1 MTTARQPAGAPEIL
15 LGEALRLRGQ
25 TIGTAESCTG
35 GLVLHRLTNVPGS
48 SAWVMGGVVAY
59 DNRIKQGLLKVR
71 EATLLEH
78 GAVSEETAREMALG
92 ARRLLGTDLAV
103 SITGIAGPGGGT
115 AEKPVGLTW
124 MALAAPDGRLH
135 SERRVHAGDRLEIKR
150 ASADAAL
157 AMALD
162 YLTN

>member
-1 MTTARQPAGAPEIL
+1 MNAAPEIA
-15 LGEALRLRGQ
+15 LGEALRARGW
-25 TIGTAESCTG
+25 TISTAESCTG

-59 DNRIKQGLLKVR
+59 DNRIKSELLGVR
-71 EATLLEH
+71 EATLLAQ

-92 ARRLLGTDLAV
+92 ARRLLQTDLAI

-124 MALAAPDGRLH
+124 MALAGPGGLLR
-135 SERRVHAGDRLEIKR
+135 SERHVHAGGRLDIKR
-150 ASADAAL
+150 ASASAAL
-157 AMALD
+157 ELVLD
-162 YLTN
+162 SLKSVADR

>member
-1 MTTARQPAGAPEIL
+1 MTGATQLAGAPETL
-15 LGEALRLRGQ
+15 LGEALRHSGQ
-25 TIGTAESCTG
+25 TISTAESCTG

-59 DNRIKQGLLKVR
+59 DNRIKRGLLKVQ
-71 EATLLEH
+71 ESTLLEH

-92 ARRLLGTDLAV
+92 ARRLLQTDLAV

-124 MALAAPDGRLH
+124 MALATPDGRLY
-135 SERRVHAGDRLEIKR
+135 SERHIHDGDRLEIKR

-157 AMALD
+157 AMVLWALE
-162 YLTN
+162 N

>member
-1 MTTARQPAGAPEIL
+1 MSAPPEQTLGQALLARGW
-15 LGEALRLRGQ
+15 
-25 TIGTAESCTG
+25 TIGAAESCTG

-59 DNRIKQGLLKVR
+59 DNRVKQGLLNVR

-78 GAVSEETAREMALG
+78 GAVSEQMAREMALG
-92 ARRLLGTDLAV
+92 ARRLLKTDLAL

-124 MALAAPDGRLH
+124 MALAGPDGLLL
-135 SERRVHAGDRLEIKR
+135 SEGRIHDGDRLDIKR
-150 ASADAAL
+150 SSADAAL
-157 AMALD
+157 AMVLRQLHA
-162 YLTN
+162 

>member
-1 MTTARQPAGAPEIL
+1 MSMLPEQL
-15 LGEALRLRGQ
+15 LGDALLARGW
-25 TIGTAESCTG
+25 TISTAESCTG

-71 EATLLEH
+71 ETTLQQH
-78 GAVSEETAREMALG
+78 GAVSAETAREMALG
-92 ARRLLGTDLAV
+92 ARRLLQTDLAL

-124 MALAAPDGRLH
+124 MALAGPDDLLLCEKRIHSGGRL
-135 SERRVHAGDRLEIKR
+135 DIKR
-150 ASADAAL
+150 ASAEAAL
-157 AMALD
+157 ALVLQ
-162 YLTN
+162 YLEP

>member
-1 MTTARQPAGAPEIL
+1 MNPSAAPEML
-15 LGEALRLRGQ
+15 LGEALRARGR
-25 TIGTAESCTG
+25 TISTAESCTG

-59 DNRIKQGLLKVR
+59 DNRIKRDLLQVR
-71 EATLLEH
+71 ETTLLRH

-92 ARRLLGTDLAV
+92 ARRLLVTDLAI

-124 MALAAPDGRLH
+124 MALAGPDDLLLSEQHVHDGGRLD
-135 SERRVHAGDRLEIKR
+135 VKR

-157 AMALD
+157 TMILNC
-162 YLTN
+162 LNF

>member
-1 MTTARQPAGAPEIL
+1 MNPSAAPEML
-15 LGEALRLRGQ
+15 LGEALRTRGR
-25 TIGTAESCTG
+25 TISTAESCTG

-59 DNRIKQGLLKVR
+59 DNRIKRDLLQVR
-71 EATLLEH
+71 ETTLLRH

-92 ARRLLGTDLAV
+92 ARRLLGTDFAI

-124 MALAAPDGRLH
+124 MALAGPDDLLLSEQRIHDGGRL
-135 SERRVHAGDRLEIKR
+135 DIKN

-157 AMALD
+157 TMILD
-162 YLTN
+162 SLNA

>member
-1 MTTARQPAGAPEIL
+1 ML
-15 LGEALRLRGQ
+15 LGEALRARGR
-25 TIGTAESCTG
+25 TISTAESCTG

-59 DNRIKQGLLKVR
+59 DNRIKRDLLQVR
-71 EATLLEH
+71 ETTLLRH

-92 ARRLLGTDLAV
+92 ARRLLGTDFAI

-115 AEKPVGLTW
+115 VEKPVGLTW
-124 MALAAPDGRLH
+124 MALAGPDDLLLSEQRSHDGGRLD
-135 SERRVHAGDRLEIKR
+135 VKR

-157 AMALD
+157 TMILD
-162 YLTN
+162 SLNS

>member
-1 MTTARQPAGAPEIL
+1 MNAAPEIA
-15 LGEALRLRGQ
+15 LGEALRARGW
-25 TIGTAESCTG
+25 TISTAESCTG

-59 DNRIKQGLLKVR
+59 DNRIKSELLGVR
-71 EATLLEH
+71 EATLLAQ

-92 ARRLLGTDLAV
+92 ARRLLQTDLAI

-124 MALAAPDGRLH
+124 MALAGPGGLLR
-135 SERRVHAGDRLEIKR
+135 SERHVHAGGRLDIKR
-150 ASADAAL
+150 KSASAAL
-157 AMALD
+157 ELVLD
-162 YLTN
+162 SLKSVADR